1 MQRRFLDTHLTSE
14 CSERVVQCVYCKD
27 EFAFWRLEVSLS
39 RYIKG
44 LGWIR
49 DITCVSIIFKCDLCL
64 YPERYSLWPI
74 MGAEAPQEEVPETFF
89 RHQVYERVGISRV
102 EIYERVGKSV
112 ISVGNEPKR
121 DNMHFVALKSQE
133 NVLLL

>member
-27 EFAFWRLEVSLS
+27 EFAFWRLEVSLP
-39 RYIKG
+39 RDIKG

-49 DITCVSIIFKCDLCL
+49 DITYVSIIFKCDLCL
-64 YPERYSLWPI
+64 YPEGVLPI
-74 MGAEAPQEEVPETFF
+74 MAYGTFF
-89 RHQVYERVGISRV
+89 KHQVYERVGR
-102 EIYERVGKSV
+102 SV
-112 ISVGNEPKR
+112 ISVGNWLKR
-121 DNMHFVALKSQE
+121 DNLHFMALKSRE